1 MVTTENLLKNKL
13 NIRHEFSKPFSCGV
27 SEHWVLGIN
36 KVMGLDKVMA
46 EGNAQLG
53 FIRLHSRNTDNSI
66 TIARHPRQDVGPVI
80 HERTVLDTFHMG
92 KLNFFSVTPKYFDH
106 LEFTVD
112 FPLCENPIKAIKS
125 FSYTYFITI
134 HYTIMKVSS
143 NPIYKNAMASPVAVD
158 SRSGLSAYSANTVND
173 FRCDIVPPFDTS
185 LESGQ
190 PYVSLT
196 NVTMPYRISF
206 NQTLKN
212 LEVRLKLVWPGID
225 DETTG
230 ARTSFDSYMKSLNEK
245 GILKHEAIGSNTNNI
260 VLKPFQNIS
269 SEFGD
274 AGNLEELVKILAAAL
289 DKVFERLYGKLVVT
303 LDKKPGISGA
313 IKIRKKSVRKGSPVD
328 LRLLIPRCAYI
339 YADFVEANS
348 FVKNESK
355 KLLGILPL
363 QSAYT
368 KSDFVNAIFSSKSV
382 EINSRFPYTKNRAND
397 FRYVFSPPL
406 DTSVEHGFPHVS
418 LTSAIIP
425 AKVRPGVLYPGIE
438 FCLRL
443 STPES
448 PEAVAIFKKAE
459 ALMAQEANPDLR
471 EYLIN
476 RSLDTISIYP
486 FINYNIVDEYG
497 LVRRLSAVLD
507 RLFKIKARLE
517 EGLLVFDNTANSS
530 PACLCVCADFVEV
543 NSLNDGQTK
552 RLLGIVP
559 MSSSQTIFYNE
570 ENPIITR
577 VNADQLSC
585 IRITIEMPNGELFPI
600 DEDCGEMTSLV
611 LAVSKNDI

>member
-27 SEHWVLGIN
+27 SEHWVLGVN

-303 LDKKPGISGA
+303 LDKNRISFDNSTGLANIYIAFNNVGAAAAFGMRPGISGA

-363 QSAYT
+363 QSAYMDMSR
-368 KSDFVNAIFSSKSV
+368 KGFHLSKNDDRV
-382 EINSRFPYTKNRAND
+382 VTFTEVAPICAKINQDKLAHLRFTIETIDGDP
-397 FRYVFSPPL
+397 
-406 DTSVEHGFPHVS
+406 FPFYNKES
-418 LTSAIIP
+418 LTSI
-425 AKVRPGVLYPGIE
+425 
-438 FCLRL
+438 
-443 STPES
+443 
-448 PEAVAIFKKAE
+448 
-459 ALMAQEANPDLR
+459 MASF
-471 EYLIN
+471 Y
-476 RSLDTISIYP
+476 S
-486 FINYNIVDEYG
+486 FI
-497 LVRRLSAVLD
+497 
-507 RLFKIKARLE
+507 
-517 EGLLVFDNTANSS
+517 
-530 PACLCVCADFVEV
+530 
-543 NSLNDGQTK
+543 
-552 RLLGIVP
+552 
-559 MSSSQTIFYNE
+559 
-570 ENPIITR
+570 
-577 VNADQLSC
+577 
-585 IRITIEMPNGELFPI
+585 
-600 DEDCGEMTSLV
+600 
-611 LAVSKNDI
+611 

>member
-1 MVTTENLLKNKL
+1 
-13 NIRHEFSKPFSCGV
+13 
-27 SEHWVLGIN
+27 
-36 KVMGLDKVMA
+36 
-46 EGNAQLG
+46 
-53 FIRLHSRNTDNSI
+53 
-66 TIARHPRQDVGPVI
+66 
-80 HERTVLDTFHMG
+80 
-92 KLNFFSVTPKYFDH
+92 
-106 LEFTVD
+106 
-112 FPLCENPIKAIKS
+112 
-125 FSYTYFITI
+125 
-134 HYTIMKVSS
+134 
-143 NPIYKNAMASPVAVD
+143 
-158 SRSGLSAYSANTVND
+158 
-173 FRCDIVPPFDTS
+173 
-185 LESGQ
+185 
-190 PYVSLT
+190 
-196 NVTMPYRISF
+196 
-206 NQTLKN
+206 
-212 LEVRLKLVWPGID
+212 
-225 DETTG
+225 
-230 ARTSFDSYMKSLNEK
+230 MKSSM
-245 GILKHEAIGSNTNNI
+245 A
-260 VLKPFQNIS
+260 
-269 SEFGD
+269 
-274 AGNLEELVKILAAAL
+274 
-289 DKVFERLYGKLVVT
+289 
-303 LDKKPGISGA
+303 
-313 IKIRKKSVRKGSPVD
+313 
-328 LRLLIPRCAYI
+328 
-339 YADFVEANS
+339 
-348 FVKNESK
+348 
-355 KLLGILPL
+355 
-363 QSAYT
+363 

-425 AKVRPGVLYPGIE
+425 AKVRPGVLCPGIE

-517 EGLLVFDNTANSS
+517 EGLLVFDNTANS
-530 PACLCVCADFVEV
+530 
-543 NSLNDGQTK
+543 

>member
-1 MVTTENLLKNKL
+1 
-13 NIRHEFSKPFSCGV
+13 
-27 SEHWVLGIN
+27 
-36 KVMGLDKVMA
+36 
-46 EGNAQLG
+46 
-53 FIRLHSRNTDNSI
+53 
-66 TIARHPRQDVGPVI
+66 
-80 HERTVLDTFHMG
+80 
-92 KLNFFSVTPKYFDH
+92 
-106 LEFTVD
+106 
-112 FPLCENPIKAIKS
+112 
-125 FSYTYFITI
+125 
-134 HYTIMKVSS
+134 
-143 NPIYKNAMASPVAVD
+143 
-158 SRSGLSAYSANTVND
+158 
-173 FRCDIVPPFDTS
+173 
-185 LESGQ
+185 
-190 PYVSLT
+190 
-196 NVTMPYRISF
+196 
-206 NQTLKN
+206 
-212 LEVRLKLVWPGID
+212 
-225 DETTG
+225 
-230 ARTSFDSYMKSLNEK
+230 MKSSM
-245 GILKHEAIGSNTNNI
+245 A
-260 VLKPFQNIS
+260 
-269 SEFGD
+269 
-274 AGNLEELVKILAAAL
+274 
-289 DKVFERLYGKLVVT
+289 
-303 LDKKPGISGA
+303 
-313 IKIRKKSVRKGSPVD
+313 
-328 LRLLIPRCAYI
+328 
-339 YADFVEANS
+339 
-348 FVKNESK
+348 
-355 KLLGILPL
+355 
-363 QSAYT
+363 

-382 EINSRFPYTKNRAND
+382 KINSRFPYTKNRAND

-517 EGLLVFDNTANSS
+517 EGLLVFDNTANSIAFSIGVEMDDDPHDRISAAFGLESMHVIYHANYLAPNSVYKAKQVLNLAKLS